1 MVNFYNKKNFKKKT
15 ASVVDRFN
23 RKNYIFWIAILFIFL
38 FIFYKINH
46 VLLPFYIA
54 IFATTLFGSFV
65 EKCEKKFHFPKS
77 LTSGIITLLFYFFI
91 ISCLYALC
99 SISIT
104 KTSRSVVSITNNKD
118 LLTTAS
124 IFIEKILNKFDINI
138 EFNSIINQMY
148 DLISKHISYIVA
160 SAINY
165 GANIVNIIF
174 LFVLAPI
181 TTFMMLKDHNLI
193 YEKIR
198 SLLPKKIEK
207 EITELFTNIHESV
220 FKYIEGQTITAVIL
234 SVCYSTILFFI
245 GLEHF
250 IVLGVLIGFS
260 SFVPYIGFYSATI
273 ITLFSVYNQFYNFKQ
288 MLITIIL
295 LLIMQIIDC
304 SFITPKIVGNK
315 LGVHPLFIIFGVL
328 ASVPLFGF
336 IGIILALPIVGIV
349 SVLVKFLIKKYKNS
363 SYYNS

>member
-1 MVNFYNKKNFKKKT
+1 
-15 ASVVDRFN
+15 
-23 RKNYIFWIAILFIFL
+23 
-38 FIFYKINH
+38 
-46 VLLPFYIA
+46 
-54 IFATTLFGSFV
+54 
-65 EKCEKKFHFPKS
+65 
-77 LTSGIITLLFYFFI
+77 
-91 ISCLYALC
+91 
-99 SISIT
+99 
-104 KTSRSVVSITNNKD
+104 
-118 LLTTAS
+118 
-124 IFIEKILNKFDINI
+124 
-138 EFNSIINQMY
+138 MY

-349 SVLVKFLIKKYKNS
+349 GVLVKFLIKKYKNS